1 MTDSLRVLQ
10 QRILRFRDERDW
22 AQFHL
27 PKDLAMAVSIEAAEL
42 AELFLWKT
50 QEQAGEQLDGDQ
62 GREQVGDEM
71 ADVLLYLLLLADAAG
86 VELGAA
92 VDAKM
97 AKNANR
103 YPVEVARGSAAKYT
117 EFGLGG

>member
-22 AQFHL
+22 AQFHK
-27 PKDLAMAVSIEAAEL
+27 PKDLALAVGIEAGEL
-42 AELFLWKT
+42 GELFLWKSEEEA
-50 QEQAGEQLDGDQ
+50 QERLGDAE

-86 VELGAA
+86 IELGAA
-92 VDAKM
+92 VDTKM
-97 AKNANR
+97 AKNATR
-103 YPVEVARGSAAKYT
+103 YPVEASRGSAAKYT